1 MCIRDRV
8 NNIQDQI
15 DLGATAKDPRWATAY
30 KLPSIKKITVV
41 NDIKISLGR
50 TGVATPYAELEE
62 VDLDGVKIKSASLH
76 NIDYIES
83 KDIRIGDEVV
93 IERAGDVIP
102 QIIEVSKNNK
112 RTEYSK
118 KFIMP
123 EDCPVCNSKLFKGLD
138 DPFTKCLDSE
148 CDDQIKRALE
158 HFSSKNCVEIEG
170 LGEGIINILFENKL
184 VSSITDLYNL
194 TYKELIKL
202 EGFQDKLSLI
212 HIWTLPTNREV

>member
-1 MCIRDRV
+1 MGLQEYSNTRNAASGALRQLDSSETAKRPLDAFFYSVGNPDDFDVSTHDELLKKINNWGFKINNNTILVENFSDLESIIEDKIASRDNMNYSIDGLVLKV
-8 NNIQDQI
+8 NNIKDQI

-76 NIDYIES
+76 NIDYIDS

-102 QIIEVSKNNK
+102 QII
-112 RTEYSK
+112 
-118 KFIMP
+118 
-123 EDCPVCNSKLFKGLD
+123 DCL
-138 DPFTKCLDSE
+138 
-148 CDDQIKRALE
+148 
-158 HFSSKNCVEIEG
+158 
-170 LGEGIINILFENKL
+170 
-184 VSSITDLYNL
+184 LY
-194 TYKELIKL
+194 TSPSPR
-202 EGFQDKLSLI
+202 D
-212 HIWTLPTNREV
+212 